1 MVLYYT
7 PADAAT
13 TGHVIYVGRDKV
25 ENEDL
30 IKYGLEHDVWFHVDK
45 LSSAHVYLRMRPG
58 QTMDDITAE
67 ELRDCAQLVKA
78 NSIAG
83 NKQNDLHVIYTP
95 WGNLLKRGDMDVGQV
110 SFKDAVSY
118 THLTLPTK
126 A

>member
-67 ELRDCAQLVKA
+67 
-78 NSIAG
+78 
-83 NKQNDLHVIYTP
+83 
-95 WGNLLKRGDMDVGQV
+95 
-110 SFKDAVSY
+110 
-118 THLTLPTK
+118 
-126 A
+126 